1 METVTHFEGE
11 MEMGSAAG
19 DALILKFLSK
29 LSHLL

>member
-19 DALILKFLSK
+19 DALTTSFGNGQND
-29 LSHLL
+29 